1 MAGSQLKWKLKHAQ
15 LPFVNETIIKASKE
29 LTVGSGILQPRLS
42 TFPFVAF
49 TPINATAQ
57 Q

>member
-15 LPFVNETIIKASKE
+15 LPFGKETIIKASKE
-29 LTVGSGILQPRLS
+29 LTAGSGILQLWLS

-49 TPINATAQ
+49 TPINAAAQ